1 MYSRPNYDGEFS
13 WQCRRNLIRPV
24 GRRRDK
30 GSMVCSGATQII
42 LRPSTSEAGVFLH
55 DLAPCDASAIIVAW
69 ELRFFPTAEASRPAR
84 ALCSHGIFLGLLGTA
99 LRGTHFGR
107 KVCFPRIFFSFVHHR
122 IAAKTRKLECIDPY
136 IRAPHE
142 SPLLCPRVPGTQRAR
157 LADALVVHPNWL
169 SGSTG
174 SAGGAGFQQHHVCH
188 ASSG

>member
-1 MYSRPNYDGEFS
+1 MPPEYNSACRSATRQRFNGV
-13 WQCRRNLIRPV
+13 QRRNADYSQTLDERS
-24 GRRRDK
+24 RR
-30 GSMVCSGATQII
+30 V
-42 LRPSTSEAGVFLH
+42 
-55 DLAPCDASAIIVAW
+55 LARSCDASAIIVAW